1 LPSDFEQLIFNCIDS
16 SSCSPRNHIFWRVKN
31 GILPPI
37 LTHLQVSEIARGGSG
52 SDVYKAA
59 THMFVASSATSS
71 SSIGAV
77 AKS

>member
-1 LPSDFEQLIFNCIDS
+1 LIPPLARLEITF
-16 SSCSPRNHIFWRVKN
+16 FWRVSHRAR
-31 GILPPI
+31 PI
-37 LTHLQVSEIARGGSG
+37 LTRFLPVSEIARGGSG